1 MTHITKRMTQ
11 LGKVSRGLD
20 RSHPEFKR
28 QCIDKLA
35 RPLSKAINSVI
46 DLEKEHE
53 ESCLRMAVARTIAID
68 AISMLEEKQ
77 DVKEIISVL
86 VELIETLD
94 GVED

>member
-1 MTHITKRMTQ
+1 MTQ

-20 RSHPEFKR
+20 RSHPEFKQ
-28 QCIDKLA
+28 QCIDKLT
-35 RPLSKAINSVI
+35 RSLSKAINSVI

-53 ESCLRMAVARTIAID
+53 EACLRMAVVRTIAID